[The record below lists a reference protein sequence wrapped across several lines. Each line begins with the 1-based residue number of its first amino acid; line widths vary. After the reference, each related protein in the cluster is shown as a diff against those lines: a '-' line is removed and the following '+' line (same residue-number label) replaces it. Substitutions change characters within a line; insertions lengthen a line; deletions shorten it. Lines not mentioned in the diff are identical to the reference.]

1 MRQNAIDANFFL
13 VCGLGNLGQYCVSV
27 LKEFGVKVN
36 AIEVANIQRWEIPE
50 LPDFVDNLII
60 GDCRQPKILE
70 QAGIKQCRAILIVTS
85 DERVNIAAAFA
96 ARSLNPQI
104 RLVVR
109 SAQEN
114 LNELLSHNLSN
125 FVAFDATQLP
135 AKSFA
140 LAALSS
146 ETRGFFTLEN
156 RLLRVFRVPVDVSLR
171 WGTHA
176 QIQEMNTTH
185 RRVLAHARAG
195 EPLPKAFYQWEPNT
209 QILRGDTVA
218 YIEVSD
224 VGRQDASLRDATRTR
239 LHLATRTS
247 QPVTSRKQFF
257 WAIIVGMRWQ
267 NLRQK
272 LIQFWQDSS
281 QTRRVALVGGFFM
294 ISWFLCGTLLYKL
307 QYAKISFQDA
317 LNVSLVLSI
326 GGYDNLFGQLQLP
339 FEIPWWLHLFSIS
352 QTVAGTVFVGI
363 LYAIMTER
371 VLAAKFQFS
380 RRRLPVPKAEHIVL
394 VGLGR
399 VGKGVAQLLQEL
411 KQPLVGV
418 HATELDSDILSTMP
432 LIIGNIKNA
441 LRQVNLATAKSVIVV
456 TDDEVTNLEIALT
469 AHASNPT
476 ANLVIRTYDPNFSE
490 NVARLLPYARVLGVY
505 ALAAEA
511 FAAAAFGENVLNLF
525 RLNGQTTLVTEYQ
538 IEADDTLNSKLLA
551 EIAYGYG
558 IVPILHAKAS
568 QSTSKLM
575 PSDDIKLAVGD
586 RLVVLATIEGLQRVE
601 RGAIAPGQLLV
612 RVESALS
619 SEAAFEGAAVI
630 SRISGCDMHTARTL
644 MNQLPGTLQ
653 YRLYKHQAHRLVSE
667 LSKSQVQAH
676 II

>member
-1 MRQNAIDANFFL
+1 MILNVQNKSALIMGQNATIDTNFFL

-36 AIEVANIQRWEIPE
+36 AIEVANIQRWEVPE
-50 LPDFVDNLII
+50 LPDLVDKLVI
-60 GDCRQPKILE
+60 GDCRQPKTLE
-70 QAGIKQCRAILIVTS
+70 QAGIRQCRAILIVTS

-96 ARSLNPQI
+96 ARSLNPNV
-104 RLVVR
+104 RLVIR

-114 LNELLSHNLSN
+114 LNELLSQNLGN
-125 FVAFDATQLP
+125 FVAFEATQLP

-156 RLLRVFRVPVDVSLR
+156 RLLRVFRAPVDVSHR
-171 WGTHA
+171 WGTHP
-176 QIQEMNTTH
+176 QIHEINTAH
-185 RRVLAHARAG
+185 RRVFAHAKAG
-195 EPLPKAFYQWEPNT
+195 NPLPKAFYQWEPHT
-209 QILRGDTVA
+209 QIFPGDTVA
-218 YIEVSD
+218 YIEVTD
-224 VGRQDASLRDATRTR
+224 
-239 LHLATRTS
+239 HLATRTV
-247 QPVTSRKQFF
+247 QPVTSRRQL
-257 WAIIVGMRWQ
+257 WGARISGMRWQ
-267 NLRQK
+267 NLRHQ
-272 LIQFWQDSS
+272 LTQFWQEGS
-281 QTRRVALVGGFFM
+281 QTSRVALVGGIFM
-294 ISWFLCGTLLYKL
+294 VSWFFCGTLLYKL
-307 QYAKISFQDA
+307 QYPKISFQDA

-380 RRRLPVPKAEHIVL
+380 RRRLPIPKADHVVL
-394 VGLGR
+394 IGLGR
-399 VGKGVAQLLQEL
+399 VGKRVAQLLQEL

-418 HATELDSDILSTMP
+418 HATELETDILSTMP
-432 LIIGNIKNA
+432 LITGNIKNA
-441 LRQVNLATAKSVIVV
+441 LSQVNLATAKSVIVV
-456 TDDEVTNLEIALT
+456 TDDEVTNLEIGLMT
-469 AHASNPT
+469 HASNPT
-476 ANLVIRTYDPNFSE
+476 ANLIIRTFDPRFSE

-525 RLNGQTTLVTEYQ
+525 RLNSQTTLVTEYQ
-538 IEADDTLNSKLLA
+538 IEADDTLNGKLLA

-558 IVPILHAKAS
+558 IVPILHAKGS
-568 QSTSKLM
+568 QSTSKFM
-575 PSDDIKLAVGD
+575 PSDDIKLTVGD

-601 RGAIAPGQLLV
+601 RGAIASAQLLV
-612 RVESALS
+612 RVESAFS

-630 SRISGCDMHTARTL
+630 ARISGCDIHTARIL
-644 MNQLPGTLQ
+644 MSQLPKTLQ
-653 YRLYKHQAHRLVSE
+653 YPLYKHQAHRLVSE
-667 LSKSQVQAH
+667 LSKSQVQAY

>member
-1 MRQNAIDANFFL
+1 MGQNATIDANFFL

-36 AIEVANIQRWEIPE
+36 AIEVANIPRWEVPD
-50 LPDFVDNLII
+50 LPDLVDKLVI

-70 QAGIKQCRAILIVTS
+70 QAGIRQCRAILIVTS

-104 RLVVR
+104 RLVIR

-114 LNELLSHNLSN
+114 LNELLSHNLGN
-125 FVAFDATQLP
+125 FVAFEATQLP

-156 RLLRVFRVPVDVSLR
+156 SLLRVVRVEVDVSHR
-171 WGTHA
+171 WATRS
-176 QIQEMNTTH
+176 QIHEMNTAH
-185 RRVLAHARAG
+185 RRILAHARAG
-195 EPLPKAFYQWEPNT
+195 NPLLKSFYQWEPHT

-224 VGRQDASLRDATRTR
+224 RLTKRTVQPVSSLRQSWGARI
-239 LHLATRTS
+239 A
-247 QPVTSRKQFF
+247 
-257 WAIIVGMRWQ
+257 GMRWQ
-267 NLRQK
+267 NLRHQ
-272 LIQFWQDSS
+272 LSQFWQDSS
-281 QTRRVALVGGFFM
+281 QTRRVALVGGIFM
-294 ISWFLCGTLLYKL
+294 VSWFLCGTLLYKL
-307 QYAKISFQDA
+307 QYPKISFQDA

-380 RRRLPVPKAEHIVL
+380 RRRLPVPKADHIVII
-394 VGLGR
+394 GLGR
-399 VGKGVAQLLQEL
+399 VGKRVAQLLQEL
-411 KQPLVGV
+411 QQPLVGV
-418 HATELDSDILSTMP
+418 HATELETDILSTMP
-432 LIIGNIKNA
+432 LIIGNIKNS
-441 LRQVNLATAKSVIVV
+441 LSRVNLATAKSVVVV
-456 TDDEVTNLEIALT
+456 TDDEVTNLEIALMT
-469 AHASNPT
+469 HASNPT
-476 ANLVIRTYDPNFSE
+476 ANLVIRTVDPRFSE

-511 FAAAAFGENVLNLF
+511 FVAAAFGENVLNLF

-538 IEADDTLNSKLLA
+538 IEADDTLNGKLLA

-568 QSTSKLM
+568 QSSSKFM

-601 RGAIAPGQLLV
+601 RGAIASPQLLV
-612 RVESALS
+612 RVESALT

-630 SRISGCDMHTARTL
+630 SRISGCDMHLARTL
-644 MNQLPGTLQ
+644 MSQLPGTLQ
-653 YRLYKHQAHRLVSE
+653 YPLYKHQAHRLVSE
-667 LSKSQVQAH
+667 LSKSQVQAY
-676 II
+676 IV